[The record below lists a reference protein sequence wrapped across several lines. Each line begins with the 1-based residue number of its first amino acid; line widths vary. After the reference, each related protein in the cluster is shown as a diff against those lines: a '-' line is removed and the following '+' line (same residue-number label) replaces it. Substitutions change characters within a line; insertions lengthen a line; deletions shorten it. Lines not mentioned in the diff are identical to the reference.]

1 MLTLNDREKKLM
13 IVLAVILSAGL
24 LYFIIISPII
34 DLKKSSDN
42 ISAANRSRIIKLDD
56 IYNDYKD
63 VIAEKSKLN
72 TVASDNRGVAAM
84 VDEIAGSL
92 SIAGNKVY
100 LKENPG
106 VVQNNI
112 QKLVTEL
119 KFEGIQMKAL
129 LQFVEKLE
137 NSNTP
142 LKIKSLVITSGVKE
156 RSRYDAV
163 ITIISLSKR

>member
-1 MLTLNDREKKLM
+1 MLTLNDREKKLL
-13 IVLAVILSAGL
+13 IVLSVVLATGL
-24 LYFIIISPII
+24 LYFLIISPLIE
-34 DLKKSSDN
+34 LKKNSDN
-42 ISAANRSRIIKLDD
+42 VSVINRNKLSKLDD

-72 TVASDNRGVAAM
+72 TVASENRGVTAL
-84 VDEIAGSL
+84 VDEIATGL
-92 SIAGNKVY
+92 NIAGNKVY

-106 VVQNNI
+106 VVQNGI
-112 QKLVTEL
+112 QKIITEL
-119 KFEGIQMKAL
+119 KFEGIQLKSL
-129 LQFVEKLE
+129 LQFIEKIE
-137 NSNTP
+137 NMNKP